1 MVSAPTHG
9 TNEIRRNASC
19 ECPISALQVA
29 VGSICEGLPLFTSL
43 ATMRQ
48 IRADMNKP
56 SNGVSSKALE
66 LVHNV
71 EDTFIVDLQIPES
84 ELSFGAVRIGH
95 PGFGLRT

>member
-1 MVSAPTHG
+1 
-9 TNEIRRNASC
+9 
-19 ECPISALQVA
+19 
-29 VGSICEGLPLFTSL
+29 
-43 ATMRQ
+43 MRQ

-95 PGFGLRT
+95 PDFGLRTWKNLGLLE